1 MPVHINQWRIL
12 LTVVIGIFVCVFSL
26 LGLWRHWNFLTS
38 LNDLGCFDQAI
49 WMASK
54 GGSLE
59 NTSILGIPMNWLG
72 FHFQPGLF
80 LYAQLYKISP
90 SVNWL
95 IISQATALAISAWP
109 IYLIAEQETASGK
122 AAFIWSLAYLCNP
135 FLLNSAAWD
144 FHPVSLAAPILSL
157 GLLAIARKQTALLVF
172 TCLLLLT
179 LKEDMGLLVT
189 GLGLLYGISARNWP
203 AGISLSLLGFMV
215 FAIVVFWVM
224 PSFTGTGHHVF
235 FSDHDLRFGRYS
247 WMGSSPLDA
256 ATRIITSPVAISRIV
271 FTDMGGFDYLLKLL
285 VPFLFLPVLAL
296 TWLLPALGDLVIN
309 LLSAVPL
316 PRSIYSYHSITL
328 IPLLTVAAIQGSN
341 KLAQAEGWLA
351 RDRFAA
357 YILLMSAFLG
367 YIHAPFPFPGSKNI
381 WDPVSTIA
389 SRDERV
395 PYITEMTGGGSLS
408 VQANVGSHFSQR
420 ALLYRF
426 PDKVGT
432 ADYIVLRL
440 DNPSHRNR
448 LLTHMLQMRA
458 DEYLELVRQLII
470 DNEYGVIYW
479 DNPWL
484 VLQLGKDSTENTS
497 RILSRVESLRRSW
510 NDAG

>member
-1 MPVHINQWRIL
+1 MLVHINQWRIL
-12 LTVVIGIFVCVFSL
+12 LTIVIGIFICIFSL
-26 LGLWRHWNFLTS
+26 LGLWRHWSFLTS

-54 GGSLE
+54 GGALQ

-95 IISQATALAISAWP
+95 IFSQAAALAISAWP
-109 IYLIAEQETASGK
+109 IYLIAERATSSGK
-122 AAFIWSLAYLCNP
+122 AALIWSLAYLCNP

-144 FHPVSLAAPILSL
+144 FHPVSIAVPILSL
-157 GLLAIARKQTALLVF
+157 GLLAVERKQASLVVVA
-172 TCLLLLT
+172 CLLLLT
-179 LKEDMGLLVT
+179 LKEHMGLLVA
-189 GLGLLYGISARNWP
+189 GMGLLYGIRTRDWTT
-203 AGISLSLLGFMV
+203 GFGLSLLGLMV

-224 PSFTGTGHHVF
+224 PSITGTGHHIF
-235 FSDHDLRFGRYS
+235 FNEHDLRFGRYS
-247 WMGSSPLDA
+247 WLGDSPLEA
-256 ATRIITSPVAISRIV
+256 ATRIISSPIAISRTV
-271 FTDMGGFDYLLKLL
+271 LADMGGFDYLLKLL

-328 IPLLTVAAIQGSN
+328 IPLLTVAAIKGSN

-367 YIHAPFPFPGSKNI
+367 YIHAPFPLPGSKNF
-381 WDPVSTIA
+381 WDPVSTVA
-389 SRDERV
+389 SRDDRV
-395 PYITEMTGGGSLS
+395 LHISEMTGNGSLS
-408 VQANVGSHFSQR
+408 VQANVGAHFSQR
-420 ALLYRF
+420 ALLYSF
-426 PDKVGT
+426 PDKIGT

-440 DNPSHRNR
+440 DNPSRRNR
-448 LLTHMLQMRA
+448 LLTHMLQMRP
-458 DEYLELVRQLII
+458 DEYLESVRQLID
-470 DNEYGVIYW
+470 DNEYGVVYW

-484 VLQLGKDSTENTS
+484 VLQRGKNSAKNSS
-497 RILSRVESLRRSW
+497 RILSRIETLRTAW
-510 NDAG
+510 NDAR